1 MASSSRNSPPED
13 VKTRDARLARLE
25 RRQRALEMRLARI
38 EQLQQ
43 KGGKKADDRRWR
55 RLNLWCQETGDS
67 ERTARRD
74 IKRGILEARREGR
87 RTYVRPAPQ
96 WAARKHMLG
105 RRPVSASA
113 ASGDGAAIGAVNP
126 NFPYPDHG
134 DRGPQS

>member
-1 MASSSRNSPPED
+1 MVSSSPDSPHED
-13 VKTRDARLARLE
+13 VKARDARLARLE
-25 RRQRALEMRLARI
+25 QRQRALEMRLARI

-43 KGGKKADDRRWR
+43 KEEKKADDRRWR

-87 RTYVRPAPQ
+87 RTYVRPAAQ
-96 WAARKHMLG
+96 WAAPKRK
-105 RRPVSASA
+105 RESRSVSALA
-113 ASGDGAAIGAVNP
+113 VRGDGAAIAAVNP

-134 DRGPQS
+134 ARDPPS